1 MLAKKIKKKYSFI
14 WNIRLFVLYS
24 YHKPIKIYL
33 MNNYQDI
40 EEIKDFIEGMTLSIE
55 SGTQEMINE
64 GKDIPDVVLYLIK
77 KPNNEGGANYGVG
90 GGAVPSD
97 KIGKMLHN
105 KVVPL
110 IMKQEGIS
118 ILCTMESVFS
128 NGVMK
133 VKFTNEKP
141 LYELTFV
148 FGSTRKTSPEM
159 VGFFVFRKIPAAG
172 TSIRDFGWRYYT

>member
-14 WNIRLFVLYS
+14 WNIRLFILYS
-24 YHKPIKIYL
+24 YHKPIKIYP
-33 MNNYQDI
+33 MNNYRDI
-40 EEIKDFIEGMTLSIE
+40 EEIKDFIEGMTHSIE
-55 SGTQEMINE
+55 RGTQEMIDE
-64 GKDIPDVVLYLIK
+64 GKNIPDVVLYLIK

-110 IMKQEGIS
+110 IMKQEGLS

-133 VKFTNEKP
+133 VKFTNELTDEVTHTEFNYNKP
-141 LYELTFV
+141 HQISDLMKNLC
-148 FGSTRKTSPEM
+148 M
-159 VGFFVFRKIPAAG
+159 N
-172 TSIRDFGWRYYT
+172 